1 MMKHLTNLAIA
12 AGVFI
17 FTKLY
22 ADAISFNSIELSGV
36 NLVGH
41 LLVLIFVIQWIAY
54 IPAFMFKTEKFYD
67 LTGSLTYIAAISFA
81 LYSTNTSQSLD
92 LGSLIIGAAII
103 FWAVRLGSFLFMRVH
118 KDKKDGRFD
127 TIKTSFSQFFMTWTL
142 QGMWVFICSSAALVA
157 IANPTGVP
165 INIVFIIGLALFI
178 LGFVV
183 EIIADN
189 QKSAFRSIP
198 ENKDVFIN
206 EGLWA
211 RSRHPNYFGEITLW
225 TGITVMGISTFEG
238 MNYLALFSPIFS
250 YLLLNYVSGVRMLE
264 YRGHKKWGHLD
275 AYASLQK
282 KYPKTH
288 PKNLLRFTKM
298 FLNKTHKSLHFF
310 RYLITLNNAN

>member
-54 IPAFMFKTEKFYD
+54 IPAFIFKTEKFYD

-92 LGSLIIGAAII
+92 PGSLIIGAAII
-103 FWAVRLGSFLFMRVH
+103 VWAVRLGSFLFMRVH

-165 INIVFIIGLALFI
+165 INILFIIGLALFI
-178 LGFVV
+178 LGFVI

-275 AYASLQK
+275 AYKVYKESTSKLI
-282 KYPKTH
+282 PKI
-288 PKNLLRFTKM
+288 F
-298 FLNKTHKSLHFF
+298 
-310 RYLITLNNAN
+310 

>member
-1 MMKHLTNLAIA
+1 MKHLTNLAIA

-54 IPAFMFKTEKFYD
+54 IPAFIFKTEKFYD

-103 FWAVRLGSFLFMRVH
+103 VWAVRLGSFLFMRVH

-275 AYASLQK
+275 AYQDLQK
-282 KYPKTH
+282 KYPKTN
-288 PKNLLRFTKM
+288 PKNFLRFTKM

-310 RYLITLNNAN
+310 PLLNNTK

>member
-1 MMKHLTNLAIA
+1 MMKHLTNLTIA
-12 AGVFI
+12 VGVFL
-17 FTKLY
+17 FTKFY
-22 ADAISFNSIELSGV
+22 ADIISFNSIELSGV
-36 NLVGH
+36 NLVGQ
-41 LLVLIFVIQWIAY
+41 LLVMIFVIQWLAY
-54 IPAFMFKTEKFYD
+54 IPAFLFKTEKFYD
-67 LTGSLTYIAAISFA
+67 LTGSLTYITAILFA
-81 LYSTNTSQSLD
+81 LYSTNTPQNLD
-92 LGSLIIGAAII
+92 LGSLIIGIAII
-103 FWAVRLGSFLFMRVH
+103 LWAIRLGSFLFMRIH

-127 TIKTSFSQFFMTWTL
+127 SIKTSFSQFFMTWTL

-165 INIVFIIGLALFI
+165 VNSVFIIGLALFI

-198 ENKDVFIN
+198 ENKDAFIN

-264 YRGHKKWGHLD
+264 HRGQKKWGHLD
-275 AYASLQK
+275 AYKTYKEST
-282 KYPKTH
+282 PKLI
-288 PKNLLRFTKM
+288 PKIF
-298 FLNKTHKSLHFF
+298 
-310 RYLITLNNAN
+310 

>member
-1 MMKHLTNLAIA
+1 MKHLTNLAIA

-103 FWAVRLGSFLFMRVH
+103 VWAVRLGSFLFIRVH

-127 TIKTSFSQFFMTWTL
+127 SIKTSFSQFFMTWTL
-142 QGMWVFICSSAALVA
+142 QGMWVFICSSAALIA
-157 IANPTGVP
+157 IANPAGVP
-165 INIVFIIGLALFI
+165 INIVFIMGLALFI
-178 LGFVV
+178 LGFVI

-275 AYASLQK
+275 AYVTYK
-282 KYPKTH
+282 KSTPKFI
-288 PKNLLRFTKM
+288 PKIF
-298 FLNKTHKSLHFF
+298 
-310 RYLITLNNAN
+310 

>member
-1 MMKHLTNLAIA
+1 MKHLTNLAIA

-54 IPAFMFKTEKFYD
+54 IPAFIFKTEKFYD

-225 TGITVMGISTFEG
+225 TGITLMGISTFEG

-275 AYASLQK
+275 AYQDYK
-282 KYPKTH
+282 KSTPKLI
-288 PKNLLRFTKM
+288 PKIF
-298 FLNKTHKSLHFF
+298 
-310 RYLITLNNAN
+310 

>member
-1 MMKHLTNLAIA
+1 MKHLTNLAIA

-54 IPAFMFKTEKFYD
+54 IPAFIFKTEKFYD

-103 FWAVRLGSFLFMRVH
+103 VWAVRLGSFLFMRVH

-264 YRGHKKWGHLD
+264 YRGQKKWGHLD
-275 AYASLQK
+275 AYVTYK
-282 KYPKTH
+282 KSTPKFI
-288 PKNLLRFTKM
+288 PKIF
-298 FLNKTHKSLHFF
+298 
-310 RYLITLNNAN
+310 

>member
-54 IPAFMFKTEKFYD
+54 IPAFIFKTEKFYD

-81 LYSTNTSQSLD
+81 LYSTNISHSLD

-103 FWAVRLGSFLFMRVH
+103 VWAVRLGSFLFMRVH

-165 INIVFIIGLALFI
+165 INILFIMGLALFI
-178 LGFVV
+178 LGFVI

-275 AYASLQK
+275 AYKVYKEST
-282 KYPKTH
+282 PKLI
-288 PKNLLRFTKM
+288 PKIF
-298 FLNKTHKSLHFF
+298 
-310 RYLITLNNAN
+310 

>member
-1 MMKHLTNLAIA
+1 MKHLTNLAIA

-54 IPAFMFKTEKFYD
+54 IPAFIFKTEKFYD
-67 LTGSLTYIAAISFA
+67 LTGSLTYITAISFA
-81 LYSTNTSQSLD
+81 LYSTNTPQNLD
-92 LGSLIIGAAII
+92 LGSLIIGIAII
-103 FWAVRLGSFLFMRVH
+103 LWAIRLGSFLFMRIH

-127 TIKTSFSQFFMTWTL
+127 SIKTSFSQFFMTWTL

-275 AYASLQK
+275 AYKVYKEST
-282 KYPKTH
+282 PKLI
-288 PKNLLRFTKM
+288 PKIF
-298 FLNKTHKSLHFF
+298 
-310 RYLITLNNAN
+310 

>member
-54 IPAFMFKTEKFYD
+54 IPAFIFKTEKFYD

-103 FWAVRLGSFLFMRVH
+103 VWALRLGSFLFMRVH

-178 LGFVV
+178 LGFVI

-264 YRGHKKWGHLD
+264 YRGQKKWGHLD
-275 AYASLQK
+275 AYITYK
-282 KYPKTH
+282 KSTPKFI
-288 PKNLLRFTKM
+288 PKIF
-298 FLNKTHKSLHFF
+298 
-310 RYLITLNNAN
+310 

>member
-54 IPAFMFKTEKFYD
+54 IPAFIFKTEKFYD
-67 LTGSLTYIAAISFA
+67 LTGSLTYITAISFA
-81 LYSTNTSQSLD
+81 LYSTNTPQNLD
-92 LGSLIIGAAII
+92 LGSLIIGIAII
-103 FWAVRLGSFLFMRVH
+103 LWAIRLGSFLFMRIH

-127 TIKTSFSQFFMTWTL
+127 SIKTSFSQFFMTWTL

-189 QKSAFRSIP
+189 QKSVFRSIP

-264 YRGHKKWGHLD
+264 YRGQKKWGHLD
-275 AYASLQK
+275 AYKAYK
-282 KYPKTH
+282 KTTPK
-288 PKNLLRFTKM
+288 
-298 FLNKTHKSLHFF
+298 
-310 RYLITLNNAN
+310 LIPEIF

>member
-1 MMKHLTNLAIA
+1 MKHLTNLTIA

-41 LLVLIFVIQWIAY
+41 LLVMIFVIQWIAY
-54 IPAFMFKTEKFYD
+54 LPAFIFKTEKFYD
-67 LTGSLTYIAAISFA
+67 LTGSLTYISAILFA
-81 LYSTNTSQSLD
+81 LYSTNSSQSLD
-92 LGSLIIGAAII
+92 LGSLIIGSAII
-103 FWAVRLGSFLFMRVH
+103 MWAVRLGSFLFMRIH

-127 TIKTSFSQFFMTWTL
+127 SIKTSFSQFFMTWTL

-157 IANPTGVP
+157 IANPTGVV
-165 INIVFIIGLALFI
+165 INSVFISGLALFI

-183 EIIADN
+183 EVIADN
-189 QKSAFRSIP
+189 QKTAFRSIP
-198 ENKDVFIN
+198 DNKDQFIN

-238 MNYLALFSPIFS
+238 MNYLAIFSPIFS
-250 YLLLNYVSGVRMLE
+250 YLLLVYVSGVRMLE

-275 AYASLQK
+275 
-282 KYPKTH
+282 KYRSYKENTPKLI
-288 PKNLLRFTKM
+288 PKIFT
-298 FLNKTHKSLHFF
+298 
-310 RYLITLNNAN
+310 

>member
-54 IPAFMFKTEKFYD
+54 IPAFIFKTEKFYD

-92 LGSLIIGAAII
+92 PGSLIIGAAII
-103 FWAVRLGSFLFMRVH
+103 VWAVRLGSFLFMRVH

-165 INIVFIIGLALFI
+165 INILFIIGLALFI
-178 LGFVV
+178 LGFVI

-275 AYASLQK
+275 AYKVYKEST
-282 KYPKTH
+282 PKLI
-288 PKNLLRFTKM
+288 PKIL
-298 FLNKTHKSLHFF
+298 
-310 RYLITLNNAN
+310 

>member
-1 MMKHLTNLAIA
+1 MKHLTNLAIA

-41 LLVLIFVIQWIAY
+41 LLVLIFVIQWVAY
-54 IPAFMFKTEKFYD
+54 IPAFIFKTEKFYD
-67 LTGSLTYIAAISFA
+67 LTGSLTYITAISFA
-81 LYSTNTSQSLD
+81 LYSTNTPQNLD
-92 LGSLIIGAAII
+92 LGSLIIGLAII
-103 FWAVRLGSFLFMRVH
+103 LWAIRLGSFLFMRIH

-127 TIKTSFSQFFMTWTL
+127 SIKTSFSQFFMTWTL

-264 YRGHKKWGHLD
+264 YRGQKKWGHLD
-275 AYASLQK
+275 AYKTYKEST
-282 KYPKTH
+282 PKFI
-288 PKNLLRFTKM
+288 PKIF
-298 FLNKTHKSLHFF
+298 
-310 RYLITLNNAN
+310 

>member
-1 MMKHLTNLAIA
+1 MKHLTNLTIA

-41 LLVLIFVIQWIAY
+41 LFVMIFVIQWAAY
-54 IPAFMFKTEKFYD
+54 IPAFIFKTEKFYD
-67 LTGSLTYIAAISFA
+67 LTGSFTYILAILFA
-81 LYSTNTSQSLD
+81 LYSTNSSQGFD

-103 FWAVRLGSFLFMRVH
+103 MWAVRLGSFLFMRIH

-127 TIKTSFSQFFMTWTL
+127 SIKTSFSQFFMTWTL

-157 IANPTGVP
+157 IANPSGVV
-165 INIVFIIGLALFI
+165 INSVFILGLALFV

-183 EIIADN
+183 EVIADN

-198 ENKDVFIN
+198 ENKDQFIN

-225 TGITVMGISTFEG
+225 VGVTVMGISTFEG
-238 MNYLALFSPIFS
+238 MNYLAIFSPIFS
-250 YLLLNYVSGVRMLE
+250 YLLLVYVSGVRMLE

-275 AYASLQK
+275 EYNSYK
-282 KYPKTH
+282 KNTPKLI
-288 PKNLLRFTKM
+288 PKIF
-298 FLNKTHKSLHFF
+298 S
-310 RYLITLNNAN
+310 